1 MSSTEFQRTEF
12 STTERMSSAAFNAK
26 FTELAV
32 LGCGLLG
39 CSFALAAKQMGLVR
53 RVVGY
58 SRSPS
63 TTERAK
69 QLGAIDSGAD
79 SALQAVSKADLILL
93 ATPVSATAA
102 LLKTIAPL
110 VNNKALILD
119 VGSTKRDVAVAAA
132 ASAPQ
137 LLAQFVPSHPI
148 AGKDTS
154 GPEAADGS
162 LFVGKNVVVCPLP
175 ENNLATVERAMS
187 TWEKVGAYV
196 TEMSAEEHDG
206 CFAAVSHLPH
216 ALAFAYMN
224 AMTRQPRSRTA
235 LDLAGSGFADFT
247 RIAGSSPEMWR
258 DILMANRDEVL
269 MQMQLFKQNLA
280 ALETAMQ
287 ANDAA
292 GVQTLIERA
301 SQSRR
306 QWGADH
312 YAIPSGSDD

>member
-1 MSSTEFQRTEF
+1 MSSNFQKTEFAKTEF
-12 STTERMSSAAFNAK
+12 MSTSSGSVRFK
-26 FTELAV
+26 ELAV

-39 CSFALAAKQMGLVR
+39 CSFAIAAKQMGLVK

-63 TTERAK
+63 TSERAK
-69 QLGAIDSGAD
+69 RVGAIDATAE
-79 SALQAVSKADLILL
+79 SALQAVSSADLILL
-93 ATPVSATAA
+93 AGPVSSTLG

-110 VNNKALILD
+110 VNPKALILD
-119 VGSTKRDVAVAAA
+119 VGSTKRDVIAAA
-132 ASAPQ
+132 AEVPKLA
-137 LLAQFVPSHPI
+137 AQFVPSHPI

-162 LFVGKNVVVCPLP
+162 LFIGKNVVLCALP
-175 ENNLATVERAMS
+175 ENSLATIERAMS
-187 TWEKVGAYV
+187 AWEGVGAYV
-196 TEMSAEEHDG
+196 MEMSAEEHDA
-206 CFAAVSHLPH
+206 CFATVSHLPH

-224 AMTRQPRSRTA
+224 AVTRQPRSRTA

-258 DILMANRDEVL
+258 DILLANRDEVL
-269 MQMQLFKQNLA
+269 MQMQLFKQNVS
-280 ALETAMQ
+280 ALETALQ
-287 ANDAA
+287 ANDAV
-292 GVQTLIERA
+292 GVMALLERA

-312 YAIPSGSDD
+312 YTVAQGSDD